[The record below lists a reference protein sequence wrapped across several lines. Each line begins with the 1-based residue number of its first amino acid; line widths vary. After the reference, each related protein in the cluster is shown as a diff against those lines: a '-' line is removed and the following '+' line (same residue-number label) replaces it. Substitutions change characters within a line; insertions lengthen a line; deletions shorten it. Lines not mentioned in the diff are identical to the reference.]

1 MSLNE
6 VDPAA
11 NRSTANGSTTVF
23 PYTFMIYANTD
34 IEVLVDTTVK
44 TITTDYTVDGLGV
57 SGGGNVTFIAAPA
70 NAAIVTLLRKQ
81 AAAQASDYQANEAF
95 PSVRIEKDY
104 DKIVMAIQQ
113 AREVLRRCLTFKKS
127 SSQSAQTIDEPTEGL
142 FARWKTG
149 GGIDWA
155 TPTNATLSLPV
166 SIANGGTGAI
176 TAALARTALS
186 VPTLAEAGV
195 QADNVFRITGSAD
208 ASKKVAFEV
217 DGLTTATTRTW
228 TVPDVDD
235 TIVGLAA
242 PQIMTTKTLTSPVLN
257 TGVSGTALAVQSDQ
271 ETGTSTTKLVTTG
284 MQQFHPC
291 AAKAWAIADY
301 AGALSASYNI
311 SSVTDGGTGVQT
323 FNFIVAFSSANYST
337 VATAQLDAVGSAGTT
352 VIAQI
357 HNAAKTTSAC
367 RVDTLV
373 ASTFG
378 WADAS
383 KMNFAAYGD
392 Q

>member
-1 MSLNE
+1 MSVNE

-44 TITTDYTVDGLGV
+44 TLTTDYTVDGLGV
-57 SGGGNVTFIAAPA
+57 SGGGNVTFLVAPA
-70 NAAIVTLLRKQ
+70 NGTTVTRLRKQ
-81 AAAQASDYQANEAF
+81 AAAQTSDYQANEAF

-127 SSQSAQTIDEPTEGL
+127 SSQSLQTVDEPTEGL

-155 TPTNATLSLPV
+155 TPTNASPASLPI
-166 SIANGGTGAI
+166 SIANGGTGAV

-186 VPTLAEAGV
+186 VPTLAEAW
-195 QADNVFRITGSAD
+195 A
-208 ASKKVAFEV
+208 
-217 DGLTTATTRTW
+217 
-228 TVPDVDD
+228 
-235 TIVGLAA
+235 
-242 PQIMTTKTLTSPVLN
+242 SPVLS

-271 ETGTSTTKLVTTG
+271 ETGTSTTKLVTTAV
-284 MQQFHPC
+284 QQFHPC

-301 AGALSASYNI
+301 AGALAASYNI
-311 SSVTDGGTGVQT
+311 SSVTDGGTGIQT
-323 FNFIVAFSSANYST
+323 FNFTVAFSSANYNT
-337 VATAQLDAVGSAGTT
+337 IATGQLDAAGSAATT

-357 HNAAKTTSAC
+357 HNTAKTASAC
-367 RVDTLV
+367 RVDTLI

-378 WADAS
+378 GADAS
-383 KMNFAAYGD
+383 KMNFAAHGD